1 MNLSPPTSEP
11 QPEPPASPPTAQ
23 AATWATVSLMALPWL
38 SPFTS
43 GPNASV
49 LPLLVSWAC
58 VAALL
63 LWWSALAITPQQR
76 LRSVALAW
84 AIAASTNAVLGLL
97 QYLDASA
104 AWSPWVNQP
113 GLGQAFG
120 NLRQRNQF
128 ASLCTMGVCTL
139 AWWAQQRGPQASRA
153 PAWDLLGLGA
163 LLGAASAASGSR
175 TGLLQLVLLLVLV
188 LVWRRAS
195 GALRPAA
202 PRWPLS
208 LLGVALAAYVLAAL
222 ALPGLAG
229 VDGSVFGRLQ
239 ETSAQCTSR
248 LNLWRNVLYL
258 VAQKPLLGW
267 GWEGLKYAHFI
278 TQYDAPWAGLRFC
291 EIVDNAHN
299 LPLHLAVELGLPL
312 ALLAVLALGAWLW
325 RHQPWRE
332 TAPARQLAWAVLG
345 AIGVHSLLE
354 YPLWYGPFQLA
365 VLLCLWV
372 LHAFPTDAGVPAAV
386 AGDALA
392 DQRSNGGRDT
402 RWGWPAAWAAGVIA
416 LAVAAAAHSYWRVS
430 QPYLA
435 PDERAPA
442 YRTLAWD
449 SLRSTWL
456 FAQQVDFAELALT
469 PVTEAS
475 APRLWAL
482 GLQVLHFSPEP
493 VVLQKLLQSGQMLG
507 YDADVAFYTRRF
519 ATAYPDDYA
528 RWVEGPC
535 QSTGCR

>member
-1 MNLSPPTSEP
+1 M
-11 QPEPPASPPTAQ
+11 
-23 AATWATVSLMALPWL
+23 VLPWL

-43 GPNASV
+43 GPNSTV
-49 LPLLVSWAC
+49 LPVLVSWAC

-84 AIAASTNAVLGLL
+84 AAAACANAVLGLL
-97 QYLDASA
+97 QYFDISRDWA
-104 AWSPWVNQP
+104 PWVNQP

-139 AWWAQQRGPQASRA
+139 AWWAQQRGSQTSRA
-153 PAWDLLGLGA
+153 GAWGLLALGA

-195 GALRPAA
+195 GALTPAA

-208 LLGVALAAYVLAAL
+208 LLGVALGAYVLAAL
-222 ALPGLAG
+222 VLPGLAG
-229 VDGSVFGRLQ
+229 VDGSVFGRLN
-239 ETSAQCTSR
+239 ETSAQCASR

-278 TQYDAPWAGLRFC
+278 TLYDAPWAGLRFC
-291 EIVDNAHN
+291 AILDNAHN
-299 LPLHLAVELGLPL
+299 LPLHLAVELGVPL
-312 ALLAVLALGAWLW
+312 ALAAVLALGAWLW
-325 RHQPWRE
+325 RHQPWRDTVPE
-332 TAPARQLAWAVLG
+332 RQLAWAVLG

-372 LHAFPTDAGVPAAV
+372 LRAFPAEVGASGAAAGH
-386 AGDALA
+386 ALA
-392 DQRSNGGRDT
+392 DLRSTGARAT
-402 RWGWPAAWAAGVIA
+402 RWGRPAAAAAGVIA
-416 LAVAAAAHSYWRVS
+416 LALAAAAHSYWRVS
-430 QPYLA
+430 QPYLVPGA
-435 PDERAPA
+435 RAPA
-442 YRTLAWD
+442 YRMLAWD

-456 FAQQVDFAELALT
+456 FAQQVGFAELALT
-469 PVTEAS
+469 PVTAAS
-475 APRLWAL
+475 APHVWAL

-493 VVLQKLLQSGQMLG
+493 MVLQKLLDSGQLLG
-507 YDADVAFYTRRF
+507 YDADVAFYARRF
-519 ATAYPDDYA
+519 AAAYPDDYA
-528 RWVEGPC
+528 RWVQASC
-535 QSTGCR
+535 QRRGCP

>member
-1 MNLSPPTSEP
+1 MP
-11 QPEPPASPPTAQ
+11 
-23 AATWATVSLMALPWL
+23 V
-38 SPFTS
+38 
-43 GPNASV
+43 G
-49 LPLLVSWAC
+49 
-58 VAALL
+58 
-63 LWWSALAITPQQR
+63 
-76 LRSVALAW
+76 
-84 AIAASTNAVLGLL
+84 IA
-97 QYLDASA
+97 
-104 AWSPWVNQP
+104 
-113 GLGQAFG
+113 
-120 NLRQRNQF
+120 
-128 ASLCTMGVCTL
+128 GVCG
-139 AWWAQQRGPQASRA
+139 AA
-153 PAWDLLGLGA
+153 PA
-163 LLGAASAASGSR
+163 
-175 TGLLQLVLLLVLV
+175 
-188 LVWRRAS
+188 
-195 GALRPAA
+195 
-202 PRWPLS
+202 RWPLS

-278 TQYDAPWAGLRFC
+278 SQYDAPWAGLRFC

-299 LPLHLAVELGLPL
+299 LPLHLAVELGVPMSAALCATGAWLIWRTRPWRETDATRRL
-312 ALLAVLALGAWLW
+312 AWAVLALGAWLW

-372 LHAFPTDAGVPAAV
+372 LHAFPTDAGAP
-386 AGDALA
+386 DALA

-482 GLQVLHFSPEP
+482 GLQALHFSPEP
-493 VVLQKLLQSGQMLG
+493 MVLQKLLQSGQMLG

-528 RWVEGPC
+528 RWVERPC

>member
-1 MNLSPPTSEP
+1 
-11 QPEPPASPPTAQ
+11 
-23 AATWATVSLMALPWL
+23 MALPWL
-38 SPFTS
+38 NPFTS
-43 GPNASV
+43 GPNSAVS
-49 LPLLVSWAC
+49 PLLVSWAC
-58 VAALL
+58 VATLL

-84 AIAASTNAVLGLL
+84 ATAACANAVLGLL
-97 QYLDASA
+97 QYFDASA

-128 ASLCTMGVCTL
+128 ASLCSMGVCAL

-153 PAWDLLGLGA
+153 GAWGLLALGA

-175 TGLLQLVLLLVLV
+175 TGLLQMVLLLVLV

-195 GALRPAA
+195 GALTPAA

-208 LLGVALAAYVLAAL
+208 LLVVALAAYVLAAL
-222 ALPGLAG
+222 VLPGLAG
-229 VDGSVFGRLQ
+229 VDGSVFGRLN

-278 TQYDAPWAGLRFC
+278 TLYDAPWAGLRFC
-291 EIVDNAHN
+291 AIVDNAHN

-312 ALLAVLALGAWLW
+312 ALVAMLALGAWLW

-372 LHAFPTDAGVPAAV
+372 LHAFPAEARASDRV
-386 AGDALA
+386 ADYVLA
-392 DQRSNGGRDT
+392 DLRSAGARSA
-402 RWGWPAAWAAGVIA
+402 RWGWPAAWAAGAIGLA
-416 LAVAAAAHSYWRVS
+416 LAAAAQSYWRVS

-435 PDERAPA
+435 PGERAPA
-442 YRTLAWD
+442 YRALAWD
-449 SLRSTWL
+449 SLRSTRL
-456 FAQQVDFAELALT
+456 FAQQVDFAELTLT
-469 PVTEAS
+469 PVTAEN

-493 VVLQKLLQSGQMLG
+493 RVLQKLLHSGQMLG
-507 YDADVAFYTRRF
+507 YDADVAFYARRF

-528 RWVEGPC
+528 RWVQSPC
-535 QSTGCR
+535 QGAGCR